1 MRAQVMAIAFLFG
14 CGGGGVDISTDQ
26 NNVCDQ
32 VAEVACHNAYQCCS
46 EGEIE
51 RLLNVTDPRTED
63 ECRSDISRRC
73 IRTIAALDYGIDQK
87 HVRFDSKI
95 MNDCL
100 NALVAPSD
108 TCATL
113 ASALPW
119 TEACMNSAWI
129 GLVDDGGACLSN
141 TECSSK
147 DSFCGSNQTCI
158 ARPTEGQPCGAGCA
172 SGFFCATATG
182 TCHAK
187 AAAGGACT
195 SSLGCADGL
204 FCDTAALP
212 AACAPLHAPGEKCTN
227 SASCT
232 SAQCNL
238 ATCAGSTATCATSN
252 DCSGTCPTTG
262 VFCTTDST
270 CSGGQGTCSIA
281 TTITCSTVTPCAAG
295 NGSCVFPI
303 KCNHPACIG
312 DAVCADK
319 HLVVD
324 YCQAALTNLPVP

>member
-1 MRAQVMAIAFLFG
+1 MRAQLMAIAFLLG

-51 RLLNVTDPRTED
+51 RLLNVTDPRSEN

-73 IRTIAALDYGIDQK
+73 IRSIAALDYGIDQK

-100 NALVAPSD
+100 NSLVAPGD

-129 GLVDDGGACLSN
+129 GLVEDSGACLSSA
-141 TECSSK
+141 ECASK
-147 DSFCGSNQTCI
+147 DSFCGANQTCI
-158 ARPTEGQPCGAGCA
+158 ARPTEGQACNFSTGVTGCA
-172 SGFFCATATG
+172 SGFFCLGG
-182 TCHAK
+182 TTCRAQ

-195 SSLGCADGL
+195 SLSGCLDGL
-204 FCDTAALP
+204 FCDTTTLP
-212 AACAPLHAPGEKCTN
+212 GACAPLRAPGETCTN
-227 SASCT
+227 SAACT

-238 ATCAGSTATCATSN
+238 GTCASST
-252 DCSGTCPTTG
+252 
-262 VFCTTDST
+262 
-270 CSGGQGTCSIA
+270 
-281 TTITCSTVTPCAAG
+281 
-295 NGSCVFPI
+295 
-303 KCNHPACIG
+303 
-312 DAVCADK
+312 
-319 HLVVD
+319 LVVD
-324 YCQAALTNLPVP
+324 YCQAALAHLPVP

>member
-1 MRAQVMAIAFLFG
+1 MRAQLMAIAFLLG

-51 RLLNVTDPRTED
+51 RFLNVTDPRTED

-73 IRTIAALDYGIDQK
+73 VRQIAALDYGIDQK
-87 HVRFDSKI
+87 HVRFDSKL

-100 NALVAPSD
+100 NSLVAPGD

-129 GLVDDGGACLSN
+129 GLVEDSGACLSSA
-141 TECSSK
+141 ECASK

-182 TCHAK
+182 TCRAK

-195 SSLGCADGL
+195 SSLGCAEGL
-204 FCDTAALP
+204 FCDTVA
-212 AACAPLHAPGEKCTN
+212 AACAPLRAPGETCTN
-227 SASCT
+227 SAACT
-232 SAQCNL
+232 SAQCNPG
-238 ATCAGSTATCATSN
+238 TCAGSTTTCFTSSA
-252 DCSGTCPTTG
+252 CTG
-262 VFCTTDST
+262 VCANSTTTCLTDSA
-270 CSGGQGTCSIA
+270 CSGGAGTCSLAPAIA
-281 TTITCSTVTPCAAG
+281 CSTLTPCAAA
-295 NGSCVFPI
+295 NGTCVFPI
-303 KCNHPACIG
+303 KCNQPACVG
-312 DAVCADK
+312 NVCADK